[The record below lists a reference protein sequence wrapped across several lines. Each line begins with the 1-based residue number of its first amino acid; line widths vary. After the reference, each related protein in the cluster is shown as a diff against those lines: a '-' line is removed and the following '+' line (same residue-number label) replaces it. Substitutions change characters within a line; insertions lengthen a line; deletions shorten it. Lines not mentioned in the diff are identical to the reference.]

1 MSKAQILASA
11 SKLQRKQDRRQ
22 LGSLEN
28 LLVTPTTQKRY
39 ESALHTFFKWATD
52 EKRSIPNETVHFD
65 LLVSEYLNHLW
76 EEGEGRALGSNTL
89 AALQFKCPHLRKN
102 LPSSWRL
109 LSAWH
114 KKELPMRAPPLT
126 VPLLYSLCGVAMESS
141 QPSFAVAMM
150 VGFYSLLRT
159 GEIAKIQAK
168 DVTINAKATQ
178 AVINLGL
185 TKGGSRQ
192 GALEHV
198 VLDFPPAVKMLQA
211 CLLNSQPG
219 DYLLPNIIHF
229 RAAFK
234 LYTDKLGLKE
244 WSFKPYSLRRGG
256 ATHHFREHGLLSQ
269 TILKGRWLS
278 SKSARIYIND
288 GLATLATLK
297 FEHNVSL
304 LTRYEKLFKR
314 KTAAA
319 WDA

>member
-1 MSKAQILASA
+1 M
-11 SKLQRKQDRRQ
+11 QRKSDRRQ

-28 LLVTPTTQKRY
+28 LLVSPTTQKHY
-39 ESALHTFFKWATD
+39 ESALHSFFKWVSD
-52 EKRSIPNETVHFD
+52 EKRSIPNETVQFD

-114 KKELPMRAPPLT
+114 KRELPMSAPPLT
-126 VPLLYSLCGVAMESS
+126 VPLLYSLCGVAMEAS
-141 QPSFAVAMM
+141 QPNFAVAMI

-159 GEIAKIQAK
+159 GEIAKIQTK
-168 DVTINAKATQ
+168 DITINEKGSQ

-198 VLDFPPAVKMLQA
+198 VLDFGPAVKMLQA
-211 CLLNSQPG
+211 SLLHTQPG
-219 DYLLPNIIHF
+219 DFLLSNIIHF

-234 LYTDKLGLKE
+234 AYLEKLGLQE

-256 ATHHFREHGLLSQ
+256 PLIIF
-269 TILKGRWLS
+269 
-278 SKSARIYIND
+278 
-288 GLATLATLK
+288 
-297 FEHNVSL
+297 VSMVC
-304 LTRYEKLFKR
+304 YPKQS
-314 KTAAA
+314 
-319 WDA
+319 